1 MPLQQKKFLMPVMRK
16 PSKINYPRY
25 TQQLQ
30 PYNHYR
36 KTLDCTDCPEGGRG
50 GWVEI
55 IRDNCCRPITRSG
68 TTVLGNDYYPTRE
81 QYTYSRCETYEQRS
95 SIITKDGTT
104 KSTCTRG
111 CTVVYNPNNKKF
123 SQQGAT
129 SSGNR
134 LQRLKYDTI
143 SKCGCN
149 SYLPGTVNKSTK
161 YGTKDCRS
169 LQNIRQNKNTCS

>member
-16 PSKINYPRY
+16 PSKITYPKY

-36 KTLDCTDCPEGGRG
+36 KTLDCTDCPQGGRG

-68 TTVLGNDYYPTRE
+68 TTVLGKNYYPTRE

-95 SIITKDGTT
+95 SIITNGTT

-149 SYLPGTVNKSTK
+149 SYLPGSVNK
-161 YGTKDCRS
+161 
-169 LQNIRQNKNTCS
+169 